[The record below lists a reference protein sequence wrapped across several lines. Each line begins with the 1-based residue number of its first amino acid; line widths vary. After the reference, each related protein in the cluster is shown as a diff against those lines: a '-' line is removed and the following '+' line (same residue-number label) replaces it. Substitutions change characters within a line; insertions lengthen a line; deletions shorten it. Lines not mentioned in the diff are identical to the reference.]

1 MNTLALGLKM
11 NSLALGL
18 SIDFFIE
25 SDAFSVGSL
34 ALSSTGVA
42 ASRLLLGGLTVDE
55 VVVAVLLPDWLTG
68 LATGVF
74 GTCGGG

>member
-1 MNTLALGLKM
+1 MNTLALGLRM

-25 SDAFSVGSL
+25 SDAFSVGSP

-42 ASRLLLGGLTVDE
+42 ASRPLIGGLTVDE
-55 VVVAVLLPDWLTG
+55 AAVVVLLTD
-68 LATGVF
+68 
-74 GTCGGG
+74 